1 MKKRI
6 TMGIAA
12 LVLLTSCGIK
22 NEEVNVT
29 ETSIEIMDIDE
40 VVTEAPVTTA
50 PIVETTVETTTKK
63 KQLDV
68 LVAKS
73 QIADELKEVII
84 LLHCFEFYNQEGSL
98 FTFVDNSQLLLNSE
112 FTSADS
118 VYDVLT
124 EKYGDYVAEAFKAY
138 IKEFDGKFIDSD
150 NGVILQHNGGNFR
163 GCIAYAQDSL
173 NYQTVNDSE
182 AQVRVYSCLGGNM
195 WSNTYTLVYND
206 SKEIWSITDISAD
219 TIQVS
224 GTYKGDY
231 MNEEVSNYVT
241 SDAYKRYCAIKKINA
256 WVGTDTVTFDRFESI
271 LMDLVINKNL
281 KPNEGA
287 LRQCYLKL
295 VPDET
300 PETLEA
306 LTDEVII
313 DWFKTNV
320 K

>member
-1 MKKRI
+1 M
-6 TMGIAA
+6 TCIAA
-12 LVLLTSCGIK
+12 LILLTSCGLK
-22 NEEVNVT
+22 TEEVDVT
-29 ETSIEIMDIDE
+29 ETSIAIMDIDE
-40 VVTEAPVTTA
+40 AITEATVTEPPV
-50 PIVETTVETTTKK
+50 VETTIETTTKK
-63 KQLDV
+63 KRMDI

-98 FTFVDNSQLLLNSE
+98 FTFVDSSQLLLNSE
-112 FTSADS
+112 FKSASS

-124 EKYGDYVAEAFKAY
+124 EKYGDYVVEAFKIY
-138 IKEFDGKFIDSD
+138 IKEFDGNFIDSD
-150 NGVILQHNGGNFR
+150 NGVILQHNGGNFK
-163 GCIAYAQDSL
+163 GCIAYTQDSL
-173 NYQTVNDSE
+173 NYQTVNESG

-195 WSNTYTLVYND
+195 WSNTYSLSYED
-206 SKEIWSITDISAD
+206 ESDKWLITDISND
-219 TIQVS
+219 TISVS
-224 GTYKGDY
+224 GTYKGNY
-231 MNEEVSNYVT
+231 MDEEVSNYVT
-241 SDAYKRYCAIKKINA
+241 SDAYKKYCAIKKLDA
-256 WVGTDTVTFDRFESI
+256 WVGNDTVTFDRFESI

-281 KPNEGA
+281 KPNEGT

-295 VPDET
+295 VPDEA